1 MAKRWL
7 EFFRS
12 GCHTDRRGFSRE
24 YPTQELKDAIASYD
38 PTQYKA
44 PLIISHETKGVA
56 DFAVSEQPFCF
67 GFPTELKLV
76 GDRLKAGFEKIAPE
90 FLEWVQNGNLIA
102 VSPSFYLPDDS
113 RNPTPGK
120 LHLRH
125 IAALGK
131 NPPAVKGLDGLES
144 LLVEMGEATEGTV
157 EFAFPAKEGS
167 LFAPE
172 FSMAEREMVSLF
184 RRMREWLLESHGAE
198 VADRVIPGLELD
210 SLAEYATYE
219 SDEIRRIWDRIWA
232 LEPHNSEPE
241 YNQQEELMPT
251 KEELDAREAE
261 LAKKQK
267 DLELQNTEFS
277 EREKAIAARE
287 AEIKAKEVELLRQ
300 QATEF
305 AEGLDG
311 LTAGD
316 APRVAELYY
325 QISAN
330 QIPEFAEGDKSESAL
345 DVFKGVIRRLCETAP
360 QPEFGEQ
367 APADECTDS
376 APEFSAAPGYEVDPE
391 KARLYAEAKALAMRK
406 GITLS
411 QAIATINK

>member
-1 MAKRWL
+1 
-7 EFFRS
+7 
-12 GCHTDRRGFSRE
+12 
-24 YPTQELKDAIASYD
+24 
-38 PTQYKA
+38 
-44 PLIISHETKGVA
+44 
-56 DFAVSEQPFCF
+56 
-67 GFPTELKLV
+67 
-76 GDRLKAGFEKIAPE
+76 
-90 FLEWVQNGNLIA
+90 
-102 VSPSFYLPDDS
+102 
-113 RNPTPGK
+113 
-120 LHLRH
+120 
-125 IAALGK
+125 
-131 NPPAVKGLDGLES
+131 
-144 LLVEMGEATEGTV
+144 
-157 EFAFPAKEGS
+157 
-167 LFAPE
+167 
-172 FSMAEREMVSLF
+172 
-184 RRMREWLLESHGAE
+184 
-198 VADRVIPGLELD
+198 
-210 SLAEYATYE
+210 
-219 SDEIRRIWDRIWA
+219 
-232 LEPHNSEPE
+232 
-241 YNQQEELMPT
+241 MPT

-267 DLELQNTEFS
+267 DLEVQNTEFS

-287 AEIKAKEVELLRQ
+287 AGIKAKEVELLRQ

-330 QIPEFAEGDKSESAL
+330 QIPEFAENDKSESAL

-367 APADECTDS
+367 APADESTDS